1 MCERWRQY
9 LALRI
14 VLAFFIHVSLLAAR
28 EDHFSLKRIFS
39 GSMSGLRV
47 VPWDAPL
54 SPYMAKGCKREGGG
68 LEGFR
73 KLKLLLDLPSTFASG
88 HWTSG
93 CGRTEKVGP
102 DMFDIPIPQRLSSRT
117 LVALAIY

>member
-54 SPYMAKGCKREGGG
+54 SPYMAKGKVEGWRDSESSNFCLIFPAPLQVVTGLVDVAELKRSAQICLTYQFLKG
-68 LEGFR
+68 LAAG
-73 KLKLLLDLPSTFASG
+73 L
-88 HWTSG
+88 W
-93 CGRTEKVGP
+93 
-102 DMFDIPIPQRLSSRT
+102 
-117 LVALAIY
+117 